1 MGTPLKSPPVYLTLA
16 QVRFNPILTLG
27 DFLPGIQEN
36 FRHADYPD
44 FETQRSISIQLLV
57 QDNKANPQHVPQPI
71 SQDRYLF
78 GNTEKTHLFIL
89 DTQSLTIQSTCYG
102 HFESFS
108 KCFLDGLDIVHKAV
122 QLAYTERIG
131 LRYLDRVMP
140 QPGET
145 VDQYLVDPVQG
156 LKSKLGGKPVYSYTE
171 AMNEIDNIKLV
182 SRVAIQDG
190 PLAFPPDLQ
199 PGNMAV
205 AEKFLSYSGLSAILD
220 NDGYIE
226 GRESFSENNVIAHLD
241 AIHKVIGAAF
251 KATTTPY
258 ALAAWDK

>member
-1 MGTPLKSPPVYLTLA
+1 MGTPLKNPPVYLTLA
-16 QVRFNPILTLG
+16 QVRFNPILKLG

-36 FRHADYPD
+36 FRQAGYPD

-57 QDNKANPQHVPQPI
+57 QDNKANPQPLPQPVPQE
-71 SQDRYLF
+71 RYLF
-78 GNTEKTHLFIL
+78 GNAEKTHMFIL
-89 DTQSLTIQSTCYG
+89 DSQGLTIQSTNYG

-140 QPGET
+140 RPGET

-156 LKSKLGGKPVYSYTE
+156 LKSKLGGKSVYSYAE
-171 AMNEIDNIKLV
+171 AMNMIDHIKLV
-182 SRVAIQDG
+182 SRVAIQEG

-199 PGNMAV
+199 PGNMVV
-205 AEKFLSYSGLSAILD
+205 AEKFVSYVGPNAILD
-220 NDGYIE
+220 NDGFIE
-226 GRESFSENNVIAHLD
+226 GREAFSVEKVFDHLD

-251 KATTTPY
+251 RATATPH
-258 ALAAWDK
+258 AFAVWDQ